1 MVPIKFQ
8 IMYTSGN
15 MGEIDFYL
23 VGEKM
28 AGGPNSN
35 CENQDCWNPNCTCDP
50 CECSKE
56 KPCGNPERNCCYAF
70 VSSTAASSST
80 EMG

>member
-1 MVPIKFQ
+1 
-8 IMYTSGN
+8 
-15 MGEIDFYL
+15 
-23 VGEKM
+23 M

-35 CENQDCWNPNCTCDP
+35 CDNQDCWNPNCKCDP

-56 KPCGNPERNCCYAF
+56 KPCRYPERNCCGDAF
-70 VSSTAASSST
+70 VSSIAESSST